1 MFNFLLLLLNSLFKI
16 LFSNRKDLI
25 LTLMVL
31 KKENQIYKRQL
42 NHKQTLSLIKRS
54 DRFILSLISTLSK
67 RAINHLTIIRPSTR
81 LAAQIHQKL
90 LELQTQNTWK
100 KAGFKQNQEADPGNE
115 TEQPALGLSPNCR

>member
-67 RAINHLTIIRPSTR
+67 RAINHLTIIRPST
-81 LAAQIHQKL
+81 L
-90 LELQTQNTWK
+90 LDWQLRFIKNFCSYKHKTQEMTEHYTHWK
-100 KAGFKQNQEADPGNE
+100 IEDLREVMTIQERILE
-115 TEQPALGLSPNCR
+115 K